1 MRKYQKPPKR
11 RKEGPSL
18 LMQFL
23 IVFCVIVLSLLF
35 VIAIDKYTHP
45 GRDWSDTLLLRMM
58 VERRLSKP
66 YFK

>member
-1 MRKYQKPPKR
+1 
-11 RKEGPSL
+11 
-18 LMQFL
+18 MQFL

-58 VERRLSKP
+58 VERRLAKP